1 MKRSRINVVLRDFQQ
16 MLDAHR
22 FPLPPFAMWTPERFR
37 ERRSDASE
45 ILARGLGWDVTDFG
59 AGRFDDVG
67 LALFTLRNGRI
78 EDLRAGT
85 GEVYAEKIMQVGVG
99 QVTPMHFHWSKTE
112 DIIHRGGG
120 RLCLK
125 LYRATHDESLSEDPV
140 SVRIDGLLHSVP
152 AGGVVS
158 LASGQSITLP
168 PRLYHTFW
176 AEEDPVLAG
185 EVSTV
190 NDDHADNRFLEPIA
204 RFAEVEEDEARWRLL
219 VSDYP
224 EILGP

>member
-1 MKRSRINVVLRDFQQ
+1 MKRSQINAILRDFHAQ
-16 MLDAHR
+16 LDAHR
-22 FPLPPFAMWTPERFR
+22 FLLPSFASWTPERWIA
-37 ERRSDASE
+37 RRSEASM
-45 ILARGLGWDVTDFG
+45 ILSRGLGWDVTDFG
-59 AGRFDDVG
+59 LGQFARTG
-67 LALFTLRNGRI
+67 LALFTLRNGRV

-85 GEVYAEKIMQVGVG
+85 GEVYAEKIMRVGVN

-125 LYRATHDESLSEDPV
+125 LYQATHDESLSEDPV
-140 SVRIDGLLHSVP
+140 SVRVDGLLHSVP
-152 AGGVVS
+152 PGEV
-158 LASGQSITLP
+158 LALAPGQSITLP

-224 EILGP
+224 EITSL